1 MKNKG
6 EHEGKHHEM
15 TSARKI
21 AVIDQDKDGA
31 VTEAEHASGS
41 KEMFGKMD
49 ADKSGDLTLKECKE
63 GHKKMMTASEGP

>member
-1 MKNKG
+1 MKYFPL
-6 EHEGKHHEM
+6 
-15 TSARKI
+15 A
-21 AVIDQDKDGA
+21 A
-31 VTEAEHASGS
+31 VTAAEHASGS